1 MTTALNT
8 TALNTTALNTPAAP
22 IPDMTTAGL
31 GAHPLASIPPARPSS
46 AWREWTDRFVGS
58 DPGLNRFLN
67 ALQSV
72 LSIACILGTEWIF
85 VHFTHALQTQTHG
98 AVLPAAQAAEVAT
111 ANHEFLVIAML
122 LGAIVG
128 MISSFGVMDATARG
142 QLGSMLLLP
151 VPMVAALAL
160 GISIGGHRVIALG
173 SLAVVLAVGTYLRRF
188 GPRGF
193 LAGMLLFMGDFFGFF
208 LHGAVTMSDLG
219 WLTAEIGVG
228 LVTAMA
234 VRFGLFYPRHGRA
247 LRRTQR
253 SYAARAR
260 KVARLTLD
268 LFDTPAAG
276 EGQRRALRRQLVRL
290 NEAALMIDAQLVNPG
305 ALADGSSGQL
315 LHQRLYDT
323 ELALTNIARFTEA
336 MSQMDLPPAQWAKV
350 RLALVGIC
358 DGDLGSARAAAEDLL
373 GQLRLAGSTL
383 GGEDR
388 TTEVI
393 PHRFAGSVAGFVDA
407 MDEWLTVGDRA
418 QASASTVFQPSVALF
433 GGWLPGS
440 AMVSA
445 MASTEASPR
454 RREQIT
460 MAPWTRMAIQMGIAV
475 GAAIA
480 LGDVLSGRRFYW
492 AVIAAFITFMGA
504 NNSGEQTRK
513 AIFRVMGTVVG
524 ITVGSVVVHLVG
536 HHTNWSIAVILVA
549 LFFGFYL
556 MRINYAF
563 MVIGITVMVSQLYV
577 QLDEFSNSLLL
588 LRLEETALGA
598 AVAIIT
604 VALVFPLRTKRVLR
618 VALRAEVTALA
629 DLVDHATDQ
638 LAGRGERHEDLAA
651 VLRSDAR
658 KVDAAHQATIATVQP
673 LRRNLFGDV
682 DELVGR
688 AMRMA
693 EGSRNYGR
701 NLVADVSA
709 AQVLDEETGREIG
722 LAGDTLRTS
731 LDVVI
736 AAYNGPRDTTYTRSS
751 ALFDRAER
759 RLEERSRTVDPAQL
773 AIRDLKLID
782 ATMARMA
789 ELLGLQVADFD
800 TSRVQ
805 AMGSPA

>member
-1 MTTALNT
+1 MTVTTAV
-8 TALNTTALNTPAAP
+8 TPP
-22 IPDMTTAGL
+22 PT
-31 GAHPLASIPPARPSS
+31 ASIPPARSTS
-46 AWREWTDRFVGS
+46 AWREWTDRFMGS

-72 LSIACILGTEWIF
+72 LSIACILGTEWLF
-85 VHFTHALQTQTHG
+85 VHLTHALQVQTHG
-98 AVLPAAQAAEVAT
+98 AKLPAAQAAEVAT

-142 QLGSMLLLP
+142 QLASMLFLP
-151 VPMVAALAL
+151 VPMVAALTL
-160 GISIGGHRVIALG
+160 GISIGGHRVVALS

-208 LHGAVTMSDLG
+208 LYGAIHLSDLG

-260 KVARLTLD
+260 KVARLTLE
-268 LFDTPAAG
+268 LFDTPAPTDR
-276 EGQRRALRRQLVRL
+276 QRRALGRQLVRL
-290 NEAALMIDAQLVNPG
+290 NEAALMIDAQLANPG
-305 ALADGSSGQL
+305 ALAEGSSGQL

-323 ELALTNIARFTEA
+323 ELALTNIARFTET
-336 MSQMDLPPAQWAKV
+336 MSRMDLPPAQRAKA

-358 DGDLGSARAAAEDLL
+358 DGDLTAAREAAHDLL
-373 GQLRLAGSTL
+373 EQLRLAGSAL

-388 TTEVI
+388 TAEII
-393 PHRFAGSVAGFVDA
+393 PHRFAGSVTGFVDA
-407 MDEWLTVGDRA
+407 LDEWLTVGDGA
-418 QASASTVFQPSVALF
+418 QANANTVFQPSVALF

-440 AMVSA
+440 AAVSA

-454 RREQIT
+454 RRDRIT
-460 MAPWTRMAIQMGIAV
+460 MAPWTRTAIQMGIAV
-475 GAAIA
+475 GGAIA

-504 NNSGEQTRK
+504 NNAGEQTRK

-524 ITVGSVVVHLVG
+524 IAVGSLVVHVVG

-604 VALVFPLRTKRVLR
+604 VALVFPLRTRRVLR
-618 VALRAEVTALA
+618 VALRAEVSALA
-629 DLVDHATDQ
+629 DLVGHATDQ
-638 LAGRGERHEDLAA
+638 LSGQGDGHEDLPA

-658 KVDAAHQATIATVQP
+658 KMDAAHQATLATVQP
-673 LRRNLFGDV
+673 LRRNLFGDL

-688 AMRMA
+688 TMRMA
-693 EGSRNYGR
+693 DGSRNYGR

-709 AQVLDEETGREIG
+709 APVLDRETGREIG
-722 LAGDTLRTS
+722 VAGQTLRTS

-736 AAYNGPRDTTYTRSS
+736 AAFNGPRDGTYTRSS

-800 TSRVQ
+800 TSRVPV
-805 AMGSPA
+805 AGSTAVSPAPLRAEPEPEDRSTQPAPA